1 MREITAAL
9 IAFAALIIV
18 IGIGKLHT
26 ATLEQSSA
34 DFVAARK
41 RRASSR
47 RRPRNAFASR
57 SSFDHDVDH
66 HQNTSSSSSSRRL
79 SNCKWDT
86 RKGATVCIKA
96 DGSTWIGPAADPTE
110 KITPRSKT
118 ISVFGGPAAAQQA
131 EAKNSPSA
139 GEKRWDV
146 PWKAMLKSSS
156 SGGGGGGGGGSGGS
170 SGGGGGQHSS
180 SSSSSTRTNYRKMLG
195 DAIPCGSKPKSAP
208 SSSSGFSGARAVRR
222 VILFVVDDLQPDGV
236 SAFRA
241 AAKTR
246 EAPP

>member
-66 HQNTSSSSSSRRL
+66 HQNTSSSSSRRL

-131 EAKNSPSA
+131 EAKNSLSA

-156 SGGGGGGGGGSGGS
+156 SGGGGGQHS
-170 SGGGGGQHSS
+170 SSS